1 MDSLSEATERRL
13 AVRAKLEAARSE
25 MQRAASAAAFKGD
38 PVASIMESFVGAL
51 DALGAIYEASAET
64 QIEIV
69 DRLRQGADEVAEEAI
84 ERVHSSG
91 VSMIDQLASRL
102 AVVVERTT
110 RTKLQALRMRTIL
123 GGTAAIIVGMGLVF
137 GFSYSTG
144 YASGRTQGEVIAKTI
159 AAAMVTG
166 PGAAAAWSTLMAN
179 NDPVRALAV
188 CKQSVSTDAHGR
200 RYCAMPVWLDPPPVP
215 DGK

>member
-13 AVRAKLEAARSE
+13 AVRARLEATRSE
-25 MQRAASAAAFKGD
+25 MQRAASAATFKGD
-38 PVASIMESFVGAL
+38 PAAPIMESFVGAL

-69 DRLRQGADEVAEEAI
+69 DRLRQGAHEVAEEAI

-91 VSMIDQLASRL
+91 VSMIDQLAPRL
-102 AVVVERTT
+102 AVVVEQT
-110 RTKLQALRMRTIL
+110 LRADRQQRRLRTIL
-123 GGTAAIIVGMGLVF
+123 GGIAGILIGAALIAGVSF
-137 GFSYSTG
+137 AQG
-144 YASGRTQGEVIAKTI
+144 YGAGRAQGDVEGHTI
-159 AAAMVTG
+159 AAAMAAG
-166 PGAAAAWSTLMAN
+166 PEAAATWSMLMAN

-200 RYCAMPVWLDPPPVP
+200 RYCAMPVWLDPPSVP

>member
-1 MDSLSEATERRL
+1 MDSLSEATDRRM
-13 AVRAKLEAARSE
+13 AVRANLEAARSQ
-25 MQRAASAAAFKGD
+25 MQQAASAANFKGD
-38 PVASIMESFVGAL
+38 PAAPIMESFVGAL

-91 VSMIDQLASRL
+91 VSMIDQLAPRL

-110 RTKLQALRMRTIL
+110 RAKLQALRMRTVL
-123 GGTAAIIVGMGLVF
+123 GGTAAIIVGVGLVF

-159 AAAMVTG
+159 AAAMDTG

-200 RYCAMPVWLDPPPVP
+200 RYCAMPVWLDPPSVP

>member
-1 MDSLSEATERRL
+1 MDSLSDATERRL

-25 MQRAASAAAFKGD
+25 MQRAASAATFKGD
-38 PVASIMESFVGAL
+38 PAAPIMESFVSAL

-64 QIEIV
+64 QLEIA
-69 DRLRQGADEVAEEAI
+69 DQLRQGADEVAEEAI

-91 VSMIDQLASRL
+91 VSMIDQLAPRL
-102 AVVVERTT
+102 SAVVERTT
-110 RTKLQALRMRTIL
+110 RAKLQALRLRTVL
-123 GGTAAIIVGMGLVF
+123 GGTAAIIVGLALVF

-159 AAAMVTG
+159 ATAMATG
-166 PGAAAAWSTLMAN
+166 PDAASAWSTLMAN
-179 NDPVRALAV
+179 NDPVRALTV

-200 RYCAMPVWLDPPPVP
+200 RYCSMPVWLDPPSVP
-215 DGK
+215 DSK